1 MYLSVQYH
9 SVIEIAIRQ
18 CRSSGIDCKIHG
30 LAVRGRLRSD
40 DDDDDGLL
48 VNASSY
54 LASDGE
60 DDSVAVVDDQLA
72 KNDVVRLRLSTG
84 TRGPRDILTNVFVW
98 GLNDK
103 DQLGGPKGSKVC
115 VDLVLIP
122 QYDWL

>member
-1 MYLSVQYH
+1 MCRSAQYYG
-9 SVIEIAIRQ
+9 VVEIAVRQ

-30 LAVRGRLRSD
+30 LSVRGRLRSD
-40 DDDDDGLL
+40 DDNDALV

-60 DDSVAVVDDQLA
+60 DESVSTAVDDQLA
-72 KNDVVRLRLSTG
+72 KNVEDMRLLRQSS
-84 TRGPRDILTNVFVW
+84 RGPREILTNVFVW

-115 VDLVLIP
+115 ANIAN
-122 QYDWL
+122 